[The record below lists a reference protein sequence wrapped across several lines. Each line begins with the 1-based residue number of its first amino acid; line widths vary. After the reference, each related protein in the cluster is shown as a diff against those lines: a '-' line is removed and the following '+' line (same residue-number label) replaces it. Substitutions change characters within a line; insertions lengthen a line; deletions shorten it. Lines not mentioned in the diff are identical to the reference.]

1 MKDRHRL
8 LLLSLLAVAMLSWLW
23 TASAVWQYQGLRTQL
38 RSLREQS
45 DEVHKLLES
54 AKEQNERYNQL
65 IQELGK
71 PLTEF
76 DLRQLNA
83 KLMEQVE
90 GALTQ
95 SKIKT
100 EAIQPL
106 PWQVNSDLMAVRLSV
121 QITATTTQP
130 TISEGLQSLTEL
142 LMRLRSM
149 RPPIV
154 VERLSIQALSQPQQV
169 LRLQAQLVWY
179 VPVEEAVIKKWA
191 VQTRRPTIRR

>member
-8 LLLSLLAVAMLSWLW
+8 LLLSLLAIAMLSWLW
-23 TASAVWQYQGLRTQL
+23 MASAVWQYQSLRTQL

-45 DEVHKLLES
+45 DEVHRLIES
-54 AKEQNERYNQL
+54 AKEKNKRYNQL

-71 PLTEF
+71 PLAEF

-106 PWQVNSDLMAVRLSV
+106 PWQINSDLMAVRLSV

-130 TISEGLQSLTEL
+130 TIFEGLQSLTEL

-149 RPPIV
+149 RPPIM
-154 VERLSIQALSQPQQV
+154 VERLSIQALSQTQQG

-179 VPVEEAVIKKWA
+179 VPVEEAVLKKWA
-191 VQTRRPTIRR
+191 VQTRRPMTRR

>member
-23 TASAVWQYQGLRTQL
+23 TASAVWQYQSLRTQL
-38 RSLREQS
+38 RGLREQS

-54 AKEQNERYNQL
+54 AKEQNKRYNQL

-71 PLTEF
+71 PLAEF

-106 PWQVNSDLMAVRLSV
+106 PWQINSELMAVRLSV

-130 TISEGLQSLTEL
+130 TVFEGLQSLTEL

-149 RPPIV
+149 RPPIM
-154 VERLSIQALSQPQQV
+154 VERLSIQALSQPQQG

-179 VPVEEAVIKKWA
+179 VPVEEAVLKKWA
-191 VQTRRPTIRR
+191 VQTRRPTTRR

>member
-8 LLLSLLAVAMLSWLW
+8 LLLSLLTVAMLSWLW

-154 VERLSIQALSQPQQV
+154 VERLSIQALSQPQQG

-179 VPVEEAVIKKWA
+179 VPVEEAVLKKWA
-191 VQTRRPTIRR
+191 VQTRRPTTRR

>member
-54 AKEQNERYNQL
+54 VKEQNERYNQL

-154 VERLSIQALSQPQQV
+154 VERLSIQALSQPQQG

-179 VPVEEAVIKKWA
+179 VPVEEAVLKKWA
-191 VQTRRPTIRR
+191 VQTRRPTTRR

>member
-154 VERLSIQALSQPQQV
+154 VERLSIQALSQPQQG

-179 VPVEEAVIKKWA
+179 VPVEEAVLKKWA
-191 VQTRRPTIRR
+191 VQTRRPTTRR

>member
-154 VERLSIQALSQPQQV
+154 VERLSIQALSQPQQG

-191 VQTRRPTIRR
+191 VQTRRPTTRR

>member
-8 LLLSLLAVAMLSWLW
+8 LLLSLLAIAMLSWLW
-23 TASAVWQYQGLRTQL
+23 MASAVWQYQSLRTQL

-45 DEVHKLLES
+45 DEVHRLIES
-54 AKEQNERYNQL
+54 AKEKNKRYNQL

-71 PLTEF
+71 PLAEF

-106 PWQVNSDLMAVRLSV
+106 PWQINLDLMAVRLSV

-130 TISEGLQSLTEL
+130 TIFEGLQSLTEL

-149 RPPIV
+149 RPPIM
-154 VERLSIQALSQPQQV
+154 VERLSIQALSQTQQG

-179 VPVEEAVIKKWA
+179 VPVEEAVLKKWA
-191 VQTRRPTIRR
+191 VQTRRPMTRR

>member
-23 TASAVWQYQGLRTQL
+23 TASAVWQYQSLRTQL

-45 DEVHKLLES
+45 DEVHKLLKS

-65 IQELGK
+65 VQELGK
-71 PLTEF
+71 PLAEF

-106 PWQVNSDLMAVRLSV
+106 PWQINSDLMAVRLSV

-130 TISEGLQSLTEL
+130 TIFEGLQSLTEL

-149 RPPIV
+149 RPPIM
-154 VERLSIQALSQPQQV
+154 VERLSIQALSQPQQG

-179 VPVEEAVIKKWA
+179 VPVEEAVLKKWA
-191 VQTRRPTIRR
+191 VQTRRPVTRR